1 MAIMNR
7 ARFRKELQ
15 EGLNTV
21 FGLEYRRYEQEWRPI
36 YAVENS
42 QKAYEEDVLLA
53 GLAGAPVKPEGAP
66 VAYDQG
72 GEAFVSRYV
81 HETIALAFSLT
92 EEAEEDNLY
101 GSIGNKYSKALA
113 RSMQHTKEVKGAAT
127 INNGFDSAFPGG
139 DGVELFSTLHPLF
152 GGGTQANTFSTQA
165 DFSETSLEEA
175 LIAISKFVDERSIP
189 IAVRATKLI
198 VPPDLMFVAERVLT
212 SPYRP
217 GTADND
223 VNAVKK
229 MGMVSGG
236 CHKNHRLTDPNQWTL
251 ITDCPDG
258 LKHMVRKNIQRGL
271 EGDFE
276 TGNMRY
282 KARERYTFGWSD
294 YRGAFGSSGST

>member
-36 YAVENS
+36 FATENS

-53 GLAGAPVKPEGAP
+53 GLAGAPVKAEGAP
-66 VAYDQG
+66 VSYDQG
-72 GEAFVSRYV
+72 GEAFTSRYV

-101 GSIGNKYSKALA
+101 GSIGSKYSRALA
-113 RSMQHTKEVKGAAT
+113 RSMQHTKEVKGAAVL
-127 INNGFDSAFPGG
+127 NNGFDANFPGG
-139 DGVELFSTLHPLF
+139 DGVELYSTAHPLF

-165 DFSETSLEEA
+165 DLSETSLEEA
-175 LIAISKFVDERSIP
+175 CIAVSKFVDERSIP
-189 IAVRATKLI
+189 IAVRVQKLI
-198 VPPDLMFVAERVLT
+198 IPPDLEFVAERLLS

-223 VNAVKK
+223 VNAMKNLGKVP
-229 MGMVSGG
+229 GG
-236 CHKNHRLTDPNQWTL
+236 AFKNHRLTDTNAWYL
-251 ITDCPDG
+251 LTDCPDG

-282 KARERYTFGWSD
+282 KARERYSFGWSD
-294 YRGAFGSSGST
+294 YRGTFASSGNT

>member
-21 FGLEYRRYEQEWRPI
+21 FGMEYRRYEQEWRPI
-36 YAVENS
+36 FNVENS

-53 GLAGAPVKPEGAP
+53 GLAGAPVKAEGAP

-101 GSIGNKYSKALA
+101 GSIGSKYSKALA
-113 RSMQHTKEVKGAAT
+113 RSMQHTKEVKGAA
-127 INNGFDSAFPGG
+127 ILNNGFDANYPGG
-139 DGVELFSTLHPLF
+139 DGVSLFNTAHPLF
-152 GGGTQANTFSTQA
+152 GGGTQANTFTTQA
-165 DFSETSLEEA
+165 DLSETSLEEA
-175 LIAISKFVDERSIP
+175 FIAISKFVDERSIP
-189 IAVRATKLI
+189 IAIRAQKLI
-198 VPPDLMFVAERVLT
+198 IPTDLQFVAERLVS

-223 VNAVKK
+223 VNAMKK
-229 MGMVSGG
+229 MGMLPGG
-236 CHKNHRLTDPNQWTL
+236 VHKNHRLTDPNAWY
-251 ITDCPDG
+251 IVTDCQDG

-282 KARERYTFGWSD
+282 KARERYSFGWSD
-294 YRGAFGSSGST
+294 YRGAFASSGTT